1 MPVHTVDG
9 DTGMEYLLSVLKDS
23 DLFSSDELYKKHFE
37 EKCIPL
43 QGDLRKSNLG
53 VSVECFTELSDVVD
67 VVIHNGAH
75 VNHVLPYT
83 GECACTTFEVS
94 KTIACY

>member
-9 DTGMEYLLSVLKDS
+9 DNGMEYLLSVLKDS
-23 DLFSSDELYKKHFE
+23 DLYLSDELYKKHFE

-43 QGDLRKSNLG
+43 QGDLRKPNLG
-53 VSVECFTELSDVVD
+53 VSVECFTELSDLVD
-67 VVIHNGAH
+67 VVIHMLIMCYLILLSVH

-83 GECACTTFEVS
+83 GECVC
-94 KTIACY
+94 